1 MIWISSRAT
10 SSTITTQVGIGH
22 SPCLRKCSGVG
33 RSYLWSGKDE
43 TMNLHKEAAKKMRQE
58 IVRLQKENA
67 ELRAEKETAPE
78 IAGFFMW

>member
-1 MIWISSRAT
+1 M
-10 SSTITTQVGIGH
+10 
-22 SPCLRKCSGVG
+22 
-33 RSYLWSGKDE
+33 WSGKDE